1 MSTIDKESGAGLNR
15 RSVIKAAAWS
25 APVIAVAIATPL
37 AAASVRPGPDPAP
50 APAGLTEWQGGT
62 SVSTSIVNPAHVL
75 VNRGA
80 TVGFV
85 AFTPDGEDLE
95 EPGLF
100 TSGEASVSVTW
111 GAGGNVTDP
120 TSYRLE
126 ESNLNGWIRVG
137 ALPAAGTTG
146 TVQYVYPSI
155 LNGAGNVVSLPML
168 RLYPTAGGPLTQ
180 TYVSTTLASEHLS
193 EKTSGARVP

>member
-1 MSTIDKESGAGLNR
+1 MSINEQDATPGMDR
-15 RSVIKAAAWS
+15 RTVIKAAAWS
-25 APVIAVAIATPL
+25 APVIAVAVATPL
-37 AAASVRPGPDPAP
+37 AAASEGTGPRP

-75 VNRGA
+75 INRGA
-80 TVGFV
+80 NVGFI
-85 AFTPDGEDLE
+85 AFTPDGDDLE
-95 EPGLF
+95 APGLF
-100 TSGEASVSVTW
+100 TSGAASVSVTW

-126 ESNLNGWIRVG
+126 ESNLNGWTRVG

-146 TVQYVYPSI
+146 TVQYVYSGI
-155 LNGAGNVVSLPML
+155 LNGAGNVVSLPLL
-168 RLYPTAGGPLTQ
+168 RLYPTAGGSLTA
-180 TYVSTTLASEHLS
+180 TYVSTSLTSEHLS